1 MVSITRWLT
10 LSRQQ
15 WKVLLWAIALLY
27 LIYLFLA
34 KRVQLVRERFDNIH
48 YQVITLLVST
58 PRFHELPTNVG
69 S

>member
-58 PRFHELPTNVG
+58 PRFLELPTNVG